1 MVALSQTEVTELLV
15 AWSKGDKAALDRLIP
30 LVYQELKRIA
40 RYHMRRE
47 RAGHTLQTSALA
59 NEAYMRLIDYDRMS
73 WQGRAH
79 FFAVAAQAMRRILVD
94 HARKRNFAKR
104 GAGPLKVSLDE
115 AASLADE
122 KAADMVALDDALKS
136 LATIDPRKSEVVELR
151 YFGGL
156 SIGET
161 AEVLGV
167 STATVERDWSTARI
181 WLHREISTQ
190 EAL

>member
-167 STATVERDWSTARI
+167 FTVTVERDWSTVRI